1 MISPTLLSDEGYM
14 VSVIKK
20 VLYSPYLPERI
31 FHPIEE
37 AFKQQPMESQMA
49 HACIDVLITKSLRP
63 TDLYEF
69 LTDAVMWELR
79 ITTNRGTFSSHIRDK
94 LRSRQMD
101 YHIMY
106 EINRVIK
113 ARLRDSIVVIMI
125 QKLLSSN
132 QLDDIIMD
140 AARQMQQSRDH
151 RDHDDI
157 MMDTISSMSSALK
170 SRQLD
175 GSLMDTF
182 EEQAQSGRFDNAL
195 MISFTEMLHSGSL
208 DELLMR
214 VIMELHSQVGSQ
226 HI

>member
-20 VLYSPYLPERI
+20 VLPERI

-49 HACIDVLITKSLRP
+49 HGYIYGLITKSLRS

-69 LTDAVMWELR
+69 LTDAVRWELR
-79 ITTNRGTFSSHIRDK
+79 ITTNRGTFRSHIRDK

-101 YHIMY
+101 YHIMH

-113 ARLRDSIVVIMI
+113 ARLIDNIVVNMI
-125 QKLLSSN
+125 QELLSSN

-140 AARQMQQSRDH
+140 AARQMQQS

-182 EEQAQSGRFDNAL
+182 KGQAQSGRFDNAL